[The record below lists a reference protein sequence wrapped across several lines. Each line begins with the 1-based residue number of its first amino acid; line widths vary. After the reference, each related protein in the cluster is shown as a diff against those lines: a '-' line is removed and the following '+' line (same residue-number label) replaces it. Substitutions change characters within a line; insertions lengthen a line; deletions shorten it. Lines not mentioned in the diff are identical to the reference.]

1 MSEIVHLKND
11 CLIHYNL
18 STNSTIQTNFYKKI
32 NVPIDFIIM
41 KKGCSAILR
50 NLKNL
55 LFFRLTITF
64 HI

>member
-1 MSEIVHLKND
+1 MSEIVLFKND
-11 CLIHYNL
+11 YLIHYNL
-18 STNSTIQTNFYKKI
+18 STNSTIETNFYKKI
-32 NVPIDFIIM
+32 NVLIDFIIM
-41 KKGCSAILR
+41 EKGYSAVLR